1 VGGCRG
7 GIPLVSDWLRAK
19 STLIIGHR
27 GASADA
33 PENSL
38 TAFALAAEQGA
49 DGIEIDVQ
57 LSADGWPVL
66 MHDERVDRTTNGSGA
81 VAELTFEQCQALD
94 CGDGGPIPS
103 LDQVFETFGPAFLY
117 NVELK
122 GAVWQ
127 DDGLVSAV
135 ADRIESHQ
143 LEEKV
148 LVSTF
153 NPRILRRCRS
163 QMSRRIAIALLRAPG
178 PYKYT
183 YLIADG
189 QADHPHHSM
198 IDKKYM
204 EWAQN
209 RDYRVHTWTVDD
221 PSEAQRLVDLGV
233 HGIITNKP
241 AFLRKNLQ
249 ITSQ

>member
-1 VGGCRG
+1 M
-7 GIPLVSDWLRAK
+7 SFWLRAESK
-19 STLIIGHR
+19 LIIGHR

-57 LSADGWPVL
+57 LSADGRPVL
-66 MHDERVDRTTNGSGA
+66 MHDERVDRTTNGTGA

-103 LDQVFETFGPAFLY
+103 LDQVFEMFGPAFLY

-122 GAVWQ
+122 GTGWQ
-127 DDGLVSAV
+127 DNGLVSAV
-135 ADRIESHQ
+135 ADRIESHL
-143 LEEKV
+143 LEDHV
-148 LVSTF
+148 LVSSF
-153 NPRILRRCRS
+153 NPLILRRCRR
-163 QMSRRIAIALLRAPG
+163 QMSRRVAIGVLRAPG
-178 PYKYT
+178 PTKYN
-183 YLIADG
+183 YMIAAG

-198 IDKKYM
+198 IDEKYM
-204 EWAQN
+204 EWA
-209 RDYRVHTWTVDD
+209 RRRGYRVHTWTVDE
-221 PSEAQRLVDLGV
+221 PPEARRLLDLGV

-241 AFLRKNLQ
+241 GFMRESL
-249 ITSQ
+249 

>member
-1 VGGCRG
+1 M
-7 GIPLVSDWLRAK
+7 SEWLRAD

-38 TAFALAAEQGA
+38 TAFALAADQGA
-49 DGIEIDVQ
+49 DGVETDVQ

-66 MHDERVDRTTNGSGA
+66 MHDQHVDRTTNGTGPLSK
-81 VAELTFEQCQALD
+81 LTFEQCQALD

-103 LDQVFETFGPAFLY
+103 LDQLFEMFGRRFLY

-122 GAVWQ
+122 SMAWG
-127 DDGLVSAV
+127 DNGLVSAV

-143 LEEKV
+143 LEEHV

-153 NPRILRRCRS
+153 NPRVLRRCKR
-163 QMSRRIAIALLRAPG
+163 QMSRRIAKALLRAAG

-183 YLIADG
+183 YLFADG

-198 IDKKYM
+198 IDGKYM
-204 EWAQN
+204 DWARKRN
-209 RDYRVHTWTVDD
+209 YRVHTWTVDD
-221 PSEAQRLVDLGV
+221 PAEAQRLVELGV
-233 HGIITNKP
+233 HGIITNRP
-241 AFLRKNLQ
+241 AFLRENLQ
-249 ITSQ
+249 VTAP

>member
-1 VGGCRG
+1 M
-7 GIPLVSDWLRAK
+7 SQWLRAE
-19 STLIIGHR
+19 SNLIIGHR

-66 MHDERVDRTTNGSGA
+66 MHDERVDRTTDGSGA

-103 LDQVFETFGPAFLY
+103 LDQVFEMFGPALLY

-122 GAVWQ
+122 GPVWQ
-127 DDGLVSAV
+127 DDGLVAAV

-143 LEEKV
+143 LEDYV

-153 NPRILRRCRS
+153 NPRILRRCRRLL
-163 QMSRRIAIALLRAPG
+163 SRRVAIALLQAPG

-198 IDKKYM
+198 IDKVYM
-204 EWAQN
+204 DWAHK
-209 RDYRVHTWTVDD
+209 RGYRVHTWTVDE
-221 PSEAQRLVDLGV
+221 PAEAQRLVDLGV

-249 ITSQ
+249 NTRH

>member
-1 VGGCRG
+1 M
-7 GIPLVSDWLRAK
+7 SKWLRAE
-19 STLIIGHR
+19 SQLIIGHR

-38 TAFALAAEQGA
+38 TAFALAVEQGA

-57 LSADGWPVL
+57 LSADGWPML
-66 MHDERVDRTTNGSGA
+66 LHDEKVDRTTNGTGA

-103 LDQVFETFGPAFLY
+103 LDQVFEMFGPALLY

-122 GAVWQ
+122 GMAWQ
-127 DDGLVSAV
+127 DDGLVAAV

-143 LEEKV
+143 LEEHV

-153 NPRILRRCRS
+153 NPRILRRCRR
-163 QMSRRIAIALLRAPG
+163 QMSKRVAIALLRAPG

-189 QADHPHHSM
+189 QADHPHYSM
-198 IDKKYM
+198 IDEKYM
-204 EWAQN
+204 EWA
-209 RDYRVHTWTVDD
+209 RKRGYRVHTWTVDE
-221 PSEAQRLVDLGV
+221 PAEARRLVELGV

-241 AFLRKNLQ
+241 GFLRESLQ
-249 ITSQ
+249 AKRKS